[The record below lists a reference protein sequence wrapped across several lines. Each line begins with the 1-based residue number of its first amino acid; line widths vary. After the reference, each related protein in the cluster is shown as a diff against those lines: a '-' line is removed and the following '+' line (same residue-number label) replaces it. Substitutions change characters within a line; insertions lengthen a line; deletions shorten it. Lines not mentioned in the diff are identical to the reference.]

1 MKLEIMPLPADK
13 MKAKFQDQ
21 SKLGFGKHFAD
32 RMLLAEWHAGK
43 GWCDA
48 RIKPYE
54 PFVLDPSCIGNG
66 GFWQRYRCRHH
77 PGGTA
82 KLQG

>member
-1 MKLEIMPLPADK
+1 MELEIDLAIVPLPADK
-13 MKAKFQDQ
+13 LKAKFEDQ
-21 SKLGFGKHFAD
+21 SHLGFGKHFAD

-54 PFVLDPSCIGNG
+54 PFVLDPSCMVFHYGQEIFEGLN
-66 GFWQRYRCRHH
+66 
-77 PGGTA
+77 
-82 KLQG
+82 LQVG